1 MAYLKNQCDRLQKI
15 LNAAARVI
23 CVIPKFDH
31 ITSFLTKLHWLPV
44 YFRIHFKILLLVLKA
59 LEGKAPVHIR
69 DFYEPK
75 VAGGYTLLSDHE
87 PETAASPK
95 TKV

>member
-1 MAYLKNQCDRLQKI
+1 M
-15 LNAAARVI
+15 LNNAARVI

-31 ITSFLTKLHWLPV
+31 ITPFLTKLHWLPV
-44 YFRIHFKILLLVLKA
+44 YFRIQFKILLLVVKA
-59 LEGKAPVHIR
+59 LEGNAPVHIR
-69 DFYEPK
+69 DFLKPK

-95 TKV
+95 NKA

>member
-1 MAYLKNQCDRLQKI
+1 MRHRLQKI

-31 ITSFLTKLHWLPV
+31 ITSFLTKLHWLPI
-44 YFRIHFKILLLVLKA
+44 YSRIQYKILLLVLKA
-59 LEGKAPVHIR
+59 LEGKAPVQIR
-69 DFYEPK
+69 DFLKPK
-75 VAGGYTLLSDHE
+75 VAGGYTLFSDHQ

-95 TKV
+95 NKV